1 MTASTAP
8 ITLLPVHAAPSLHI
22 APALRP
28 GAGAGRL
35 PVDDVVSGED
45 LLTLHLAVHDALED
59 QGALRAQRR
68 EALLHRLQL
77 DRQRRRRRSA

>member
-8 ITLLPVHAAPSLHI
+8 VTLLPVHAAST
-22 APALRP
+22 LRP
-28 GAGAGRL
+28 GAAVGRL

-59 QGALRAQRR
+59 QDSLRAQRR

-77 DRQRRRRRSA
+77 DRQRQRRRRSA

>member
-1 MTASTAP
+1 MTATTAP
-8 ITLLPVHAAPSLHI
+8 VTLLPVHASPSL
-22 APALRP
+22 RP
-28 GAGAGRL
+28 GRL

-59 QGALRAQRR
+59 QGSLRAQRR
-68 EALLHRLQL
+68 EALLHRLEM

>member
-1 MTASTAP
+1 MTARTAP
-8 ITLLPVHAAPSLHI
+8 ITLLPVRTAS
-22 APALRP
+22 ALRP
-28 GAGAGRL
+28 GAGVGRL

-59 QGALRAQRR
+59 QDSLRAQRR

-77 DRQRRRRRSA
+77 DRQRQRRRRSA